1 MTDATQ
7 IHSDKLRAFFGTTTN
22 ACEVTLSDDGKYIET
37 LSITAIAAQP
47 GRVELVARTQLLTAK
62 NPTETRVKSRTCL
75 RVDRLV
81 ALHETLG
88 QFLAAEAA
96 ARGEGLNNI
105 SN

>member
-1 MTDATQ
+1 MMSKRKQ
-7 IHSDKLRAFFGTTTN
+7 PSTTSNVTTNN

-37 LSITAIAAQP
+37 LSITALAAHP

-75 RVDRLV
+75 RVERLQ

-88 QFLAAEAA
+88 RFLA
-96 ARGEGLNNI
+96 GETATVREGVNHVNQ
-105 SN
+105 

>member
-1 MTDATQ
+1 MMSKTKQPSTTA
-7 IHSDKLRAFFGTTTN
+7 SFVTTN
-22 ACEVTLSDDGKYIET
+22 ACDVTLSDDGKYIET

-62 NPTETRVKSRTCL
+62 NPNETRVKSRTCL

-96 ARGEGLNNI
+96 ARGEGLNNV

>member
-1 MTDATQ
+1 MMSKRTQ
-7 IHSDKLRAFFGTTTN
+7 PSTTSNVTTNN

-37 LSITAIAAQP
+37 LSITALAAQP

-75 RVDRLV
+75 RVDRLQ

-88 QFLAAEAA
+88 RFLA
-96 ARGEGLNNI
+96 GETATVREGVNHVNQ
-105 SN
+105 

>member
-1 MTDATQ
+1 MMSKRTQ
-7 IHSDKLRAFFGTTTN
+7 PSTTSNVTTNN

-37 LSITAIAAQP
+37 LSITALAAQP

-75 RVDRLV
+75 RIDRLQ

-88 QFLAAEAA
+88 RFLA
-96 ARGEGLNNI
+96 GETATVREGVNHVNQ
-105 SN
+105 

>member
-7 IHSDKLRAFFGTTTN
+7 IHSDKLRAFLGTTTN

-37 LSITAIAAQP
+37 LSITAIEAQP

-75 RVDRLV
+75 RVDRLQ

-88 QFLAAEAA
+88 RFLAGEAA
-96 ARGEGLNNI
+96 VAREGLNDVRG
-105 SN
+105 

>member
-1 MTDATQ
+1 MMSKRTQ
-7 IHSDKLRAFFGTTTN
+7 PSITSIVTTNN

-37 LSITAIAAQP
+37 LSITALVAQP

-75 RVDRLV
+75 RVDRLQ

-88 QFLAAEAA
+88 RFLAGEAA
-96 ARGEGLNNI
+96 TAREADNHVNQ
-105 SN
+105 

>member
-1 MTDATQ
+1 MMSKRKQPSTTSTVA
-7 IHSDKLRAFFGTTTN
+7 TTN

-37 LSITAIAAQP
+37 LSITALAAQP

-75 RVDRLV
+75 RIDRLQ

-88 QFLAAEAA
+88 RFLA
-96 ARGEGLNNI
+96 GETSTVREGVNHVNK
-105 SN
+105 

>member
-1 MTDATQ
+1 MMSKRTQ
-7 IHSDKLRAFFGTTTN
+7 PSTTSNVTTNN

-37 LSITAIAAQP
+37 LSITALAAHP

-75 RVDRLV
+75 RVERLQ

-88 QFLAAEAA
+88 RFLAGEAA
-96 ARGEGLNNI
+96 SAREGINHVNQ
-105 SN
+105 

>member
-1 MTDATQ
+1 MMSKRKQ
-7 IHSDKLRAFFGTTTN
+7 SSIESGVTTNN
-22 ACEVTLSDDGKYIET
+22 ACEVSLSDDGKYIET

-81 ALHETLG
+81 ALHEKLG

-96 ARGEGLNNI
+96 ARGEGLNNV

>member
-1 MTDATQ
+1 MM
-7 IHSDKLRAFFGTTTN
+7 SKRAQPSITSIVTTNN

-37 LSITAIAAQP
+37 LSITALAAHP

-75 RVDRLV
+75 RVDRLQ

-88 QFLAAEAA
+88 RFLAGETAS
-96 ARGEGLNNI
+96 AREGVNHVNQ
-105 SN
+105 

>member
-1 MTDATQ
+1 MMSKRTQ
-7 IHSDKLRAFFGTTTN
+7 PSITSIVTTNN

-37 LSITAIAAQP
+37 LSITALAAQP

-75 RVDRLV
+75 RVERLQ

-88 QFLAAEAA
+88 RFLAGEAA
-96 ARGEGLNNI
+96 SAREGINHVNQ
-105 SN
+105 

>member
-1 MTDATQ
+1 MMSKRKQ
-7 IHSDKLRAFFGTTTN
+7 PSTTSNVTTNN

-37 LSITAIAAQP
+37 LSITAVAAQP

-75 RVDRLV
+75 RVDRLQ

-88 QFLAAEAA
+88 RFLAGEAA
-96 ARGEGLNNI
+96 AAHKGVNHVNQ
-105 SN
+105 